1 MAVVTPTMSNRSAW
15 RTPAPSR
22 VLWILIA
29 LGVLAFWPSLAALAR
44 IWATRSDYQHGFIIV
59 LVSLVWLWRSCQA
72 IDAAEVKPAPLALTG
87 TLAVVACWLVAY
99 RANSELMQQ
108 LLFPIVVLFAIWAA
122 IGWNALRHAIP
133 PIAYLYFAIPIWDHA
148 IPLLQTLTT
157 HVAEGVLGFM
167 GVPTQVEG
175 HHVEIPAGQF
185 SIVEGCSGARYFITA
200 LAFASLAGALQPVR
214 GRKFIALIAIAVAAA
229 LVTNWLR
236 VIIVIYAGHVTNM
249 QHYFVAVEHRS
260 LGYVMFAPLL
270 IAIVVAARWLGRK
283 ASTAG
288 RVTPDSNARVG
299 GKSWIASAIL
309 LALPVFAWALPTRG
323 QDVRPSLHALP
334 VMTGDWQGPLPA
346 DPAWTPEY
354 AYAAD
359 ERRASYSGDGQRV
372 EVYLNVF
379 GVQSPGRELIYHSNS
394 IAPAKHWTL
403 IRRYPRGKAVPPSEV
418 VSDASG
424 SRWVVAQAYVVGGHV
439 TEHPAI
445 AQIFYGVNA
454 VVRPVPAGT
463 LATASACVPDCDV
476 ARQRLEAFWAS
487 STQVL
492 VDTIPKKL

>member
-1 MAVVTPTMSNRSAW
+1 MAAVTQPMSSRSVW
-15 RTPAPSR
+15 RIPAPSH

-29 LGVLAFWPSLAALAR
+29 LDVLAFWPTFAALAQV
-44 IWATRSDYQHGFIIV
+44 WMAKSDYRHGFIVV
-59 LVSLVWLWRSCQA
+59 LVSLAWLWRSHNA
-72 IDAAEVKPAPLALTG
+72 IDTAEIKPAPWVLAGMLV
-87 TLAVVACWLVAY
+87 VVACWIVAY

-108 LLFPIVVLFAIWAA
+108 LLCPIVVLFAIWAA
-122 IGWNALRHAIP
+122 LGWNALRNVVP
-133 PIAYLYFAIPIWDHA
+133 PIAYLYFAIPVWDHA
-148 IPLLQTLTT
+148 IPVLQALTT

-175 HHVEIPAGQF
+175 HHVEIPAGRF

-214 GRKFIALIAIAVAAA
+214 GRKFIALIAIAVVAA
-229 LVTNWLR
+229 LVTNWVR
-236 VIIVIYAGHVTNM
+236 VIIIIYAGHVTDM
-249 QHYFVAVEHRS
+249 QHYFVAVEHKS
-260 LGYVMFAPLL
+260 LGYAMFAPLL
-270 IAIVVAARWLGRK
+270 VAIVAAVRWLGR
-283 ASTAG
+283 A
-288 RVTPDSNARVG
+288 TPTSARRAPESDAQVR

-323 QDVRPSLHALP
+323 QDARPTLHALP
-334 VMTGDWQGPLPA
+334 VMTGDWHGPLPA
-346 DPAWTPEY
+346 DPTWAPEY
-354 AYAAD
+354 AHAAD
-359 ERRASYSGDGQRV
+359 ERRASYSGGGQRV

-379 GVQSPGRELIYHSNS
+379 GVQSPGRELIYHANS
-394 IAPAKHWTL
+394 VAPAKHWTL

-439 TEHPAI
+439 TEHPAL

-454 VVRPVPAGT
+454 VVRAVPAGT

-487 STQVL
+487 GTQAL